1 MARDSAWLTIVS
13 IPAAPGVCE
22 LCGSQSTSLESRV
35 TVRHGRGG
43 VTQVTACPNCT
54 RAMRRVAAL
63 VGSEATVTEAIAA
76 DLPAGP
82 SPVDELI
89 HRVPQVEHAELV
101 AELTEHFT
109 AAEGRRYAVRVWA
122 GPGAAGTWVGWL
134 EFAAVDGRDVQR
146 TGQETTQPDRDKVL
160 YWATGL
166 TPAYFEG
173 AFSRAR

>member
-1 MARDSAWLTIVS
+1 MARVSAWLTIVS

-89 HRVPQVEHAELV
+89 HRVPRVELAELV
-101 AELTEHFT
+101 AELTELFS
-109 AAEGRRYAVRVWA
+109 AAEGRRCAVRVCA
-122 GPGAAGTWVGWL
+122 GPGATGTCVGWL
-134 EFAAVDGRDVQR
+134 EFAAVDGGDVQR
-146 TGQETTQPDRDKVL
+146 TRQETTQPDRDQVL
-160 YWATGL
+160 Y
-166 TPAYFEG
+166 
-173 AFSRAR
+173 